1 MVQKTVQKSNKK
13 IGLPPG
19 ALVYTG
25 LPKEGDTEITLISY
39 DQNAVDKLV
48 STDLQKIQAGVKQER
63 VNWINFDSLHNTNLI
78 EEAGN
83 VFKIHNLLLEDILD
97 ISHQPKV
104 EEYEEFLFFTLK
116 MLEISKDGNDYKF
129 DHISF
134 VVGKNYL
141 LSFQEFKGDPF
152 DPIRERINSNKSK
165 ARSRDAGYLFVLL
178 LDAIVDQYF
187 IMLDK
192 INNAVAQ
199 IEIELFENPS
209 ESIVNKII
217 RQKKEL
223 NILMENIIPVAEGL
237 KSFRI
242 DDSDFISNDYI
253 NYFNDVKD
261 HLKQISDNIH
271 NQRESLTSLMEFYLI
286 RISNQMNEVMKTLT
300 IIATLFIPLT
310 FIVGI
315 YGMNFHYMPEL
326 SWKWSY
332 PLLMAIMFVGGIGWY
347 IYMRRRKWF

>member
-1 MVQKTVQKSNKK
+1 MAKKNHLKLIKK

-19 ALVYTG
+19 SLVYTG
-25 LPKEGDTEITLISY
+25 AETEGKTEITLISY
-39 DQNAVDKLV
+39 NQDSLETQSSGNLKEIT
-48 STDLQKIQAGVKQER
+48 SKVKDDR
-63 VNWINFDSLHNTNLI
+63 VNWINFDSLHNTDLI

-83 VFKIHNLLLEDILD
+83 TFNIHNLLLEDILD

-104 EEYEEFLFFTLK
+104 EEYDNFLFFTLK
-116 MLEISKDGNDYKF
+116 MLEHTKDGNDHQF

-134 VVGKNYL
+134 VLGKNYL
-141 LSFQEFKGDPF
+141 LSFQEYKGDPF
-152 DPIRERINSNKSK
+152 DPIRERIASGKGK
-165 ARSRDAGYLFVLL
+165 VRSRDVGYLFILL

-187 IMLDK
+187 VMLEK
-192 INNAVAQ
+192 INSAISQ
-199 IEIELFENPS
+199 IEIELFESPS
-209 ESIVNKII
+209 ESTVNKII

-223 NILMENIIPVAEGL
+223 NTLMENIYPVAEGL

-271 NQRESLTSLMEFYLI
+271 QQRESLTSLMEFYMI
-286 RISNQMNEVMKTLT
+286 RISNQMNQVMKTLT
-300 IIATLFIPLT
+300 IIATIFIPLT

-315 YGMNFHYMPEL
+315 YGMNFRYMPEIG
-326 SWKWSY
+326 WKWSY
-332 PLLMAIMFVGGIGWY
+332 PLLMVFMLIGGVSWY
-347 IYMRRRKWF
+347 IYMRKRKWF

>member
-1 MVQKTVQKSNKK
+1 MVQKNNLRSKKK

-25 LPKEGDTEITLISY
+25 IPKEGDTEITLISY
-39 DQNAVDKLV
+39 NQDSVENFV
-48 STDLQKIQAGVKQER
+48 STDLKEINSRVKEDR
-63 VNWINFDSLHNTNLI
+63 VNWINFDSLHNTALI
-78 EEAGN
+78 EEAGKIMN
-83 VFKIHNLLLEDILD
+83 IHNLLLEDILD

-104 EEYEEFLFFTLK
+104 EEYDNFLFFTLNV
-116 MLEISKDGNDYKF
+116 LEFTEDGNDHQF

-134 VVGKNYL
+134 VLGKNHL
-141 LSFQEFKGDPF
+141 LSFQERKGDPF
-152 DPIRERINSNKSK
+152 DPIRERIITGKGK
-165 ARSRDAGYLFVLL
+165 VRGRGTDYLFILL

-187 IMLDK
+187 LMLEK
-192 INNAVAQ
+192 INNNVAQ
-199 IEIELFENPS
+199 IEMELFESPS
-209 ESIVNKII
+209 ELTVNKII

-223 NILMENIIPVAEGL
+223 NTLMENVYPVTEGL

-242 DDSDFISNDYI
+242 EESDFISDEYM

-261 HLKQISDNIH
+261 HLKQITGNI
-271 NQRESLTSLMEFYLI
+271 NKLRETLTSLMEFYMI
-286 RISNQMNEVMKTLT
+286 RISNQMNQVMKTLT
-300 IIATLFIPLT
+300 IIATIFIPLT

-332 PLLMAIMFVGGIGWY
+332 PLLMIFMLVGGVGWY
-347 IYMRRRKWF
+347 I

>member
-1 MVQKTVQKSNKK
+1 
-13 IGLPPG
+13 
-19 ALVYTG
+19 
-25 LPKEGDTEITLISY
+25 
-39 DQNAVDKLV
+39 
-48 STDLQKIQAGVKQER
+48 
-63 VNWINFDSLHNTNLI
+63 
-78 EEAGN
+78 
-83 VFKIHNLLLEDILD
+83 
-97 ISHQPKV
+97 
-104 EEYEEFLFFTLK
+104 
-116 MLEISKDGNDYKF
+116 
-129 DHISF
+129 
-134 VVGKNYL
+134 

-152 DPIRERINSNKSK
+152 DPIRERIATGKGK

-192 INNAVAQ
+192 INNAIAQ
-199 IEIELFENPS
+199 IEMELFENPS

-223 NILMENIIPVAEGL
+223 NILMENILPVAEGL

-271 NQRESLTSLMEFYLI
+271 NQRESLTSLMEFYMI
-286 RISNQMNEVMKTLT
+286 RISNQMNQVMKTLT
-300 IIATLFIPLT
+300 IIATIFIPLT

-315 YGMNFHYMPEL
+315 YGMNFRYMPEL
-326 SWKWSY
+326 GWKWSY
-332 PLLMAIMFVGGIGWY
+332 PLLMAFMFLGGVGWY
-347 IYMRRRKWF
+347 IYMRKRKWF